1 MADGASRHDFTVRR
15 IEPADDPG
23 LRAYVRIRTL
33 VTPENPDS
41 LDEARWEDATYPG
54 EVARFIAVGPAG
66 EPLGAA
72 STGRIWMHD
81 ASYERYWL
89 GVWVLPEAR
98 RRGIGSAL
106 LSAAGEAARAAGKI
120 GFDTQLS
127 EAHADGHA
135 WLARRSFVITDRAKE
150 VRLDLRGLVPP
161 DPAPPTGITLV
172 SLADRPDLLPGVHRV
187 ALEAYPDVP
196 SGEEPIS
203 VGTLEAF
210 AARDV
215 DRAGIPKDGFF
226 VAVDAATAEA
236 VGFASLIFIP
246 GSTTVAYHD
255 MTAVLRAYR
264 GRGIAASLKRAVIGW
279 AVANG
284 LEALETGNDEMNAP
298 MRAVNAALGYRP
310 IPDMLG
316 LQGPL
321 PASGE

>member
-1 MADGASRHDFTVRR
+1 VAAVFAVRR
-15 IEPADDPG
+15 IDPADDTG
-23 LRAYVRIRTL
+23 LRAYVRIRTQ

-54 EVARFIAVGPAG
+54 EVARFLAVSRDG

-106 LSAAGEAARAAGKI
+106 LAAAGDAARAAGKL
-120 GFDTQLS
+120 GFQTQLS
-127 EAHADGHA
+127 ETHAEGHA

-150 VRLDLRGLVPP
+150 VRLDLAGMAPP
-161 DPAPPTGITLV
+161 NPAPPPGIQLV
-172 SLADRPDLLPGVHRV
+172 ALADRPELLPGVHRV

-215 DRAGIPKDGFF
+215 DRAGIPKDGFV
-226 VAVDAATAEA
+226 VAVDATTGEA

-246 GSTTVAYHD
+246 GRTTIAYHD

-298 MRAVNAALGYRP
+298 MRAVNAALGYLP

-321 PASGE
+321 PASG